1 MANEQNLIPQAHE
14 LTVEEASK
22 GGKRSGEARRRKKLM
37 REAFEFVGEYES
49 GVEAGKALRKTAHG
63 FRWKYKGTEWRYVYD
78 GR

>member
-22 GGKRSGEARRRKKLM
+22 GGKAL
-37 REAFEFVGEYES
+37 
-49 GVEAGKALRKTAHG
+49 GVNGANIQRCAAGKRKTAHG